1 MENSNLQK
9 IADNHYR
16 EAHGFFYEDLVV
28 GLTIEHRP
36 GRTITMTDN
45 IWQSLIS
52 LNQSPLHIDA
62 EYAKQTEFKK
72 ILVSSLVTFN
82 VINGM
87 TVNTIS
93 YNAIAN
99 LGWNNV
105 VLKHPVFIGDTLYSE
120 STVIAKRESKS
131 RDHQGIVTIKTL
143 GKNQH
148 DQVVITLER
157 TILIPKKNIQSDNSK
172 TEGVCQ

>member
-1 MENSNLQK
+1 MESSNLQK
-9 IADNHYR
+9 IAQNRYR
-16 EAHGFFYEDLVV
+16 EAHGLFYEDLAI
-28 GLTIEHRP
+28 GLIIEHRP
-36 GRTITMTDN
+36 GRTITLTDN
-45 IWQSLIS
+45 IWQSLIA

-62 EYAKQTEFKK
+62 EYAKQTKFKN

-82 VINGM
+82 IINGM
-87 TVNTIS
+87 TVNSIS

-105 VLKHPVFIGDTLYSE
+105 VLKNPVFVGDTLYSE

-131 RDHQGIVTIKTL
+131 KAHQGIVTIKTL

-148 DQVVITLER
+148 NQVVITLER
-157 TILIPKKNIQSDNSK
+157 TILIPKKIIHSGNTK
-172 TEGVCQ
+172 TKGVYQ

>member
-1 MENSNLQK
+1 MQASNLQK
-9 IADNHYR
+9 VSPTRYR
-16 EAHGFFYEDLVV
+16 ESHGLFYEELTI
-28 GLTIEHRP
+28 GITIEHRP

-62 EYAKQTEFKK
+62 EYAKQTEFKE

-82 VINGM
+82 IINGM
-87 TVNTIS
+87 TVSSMS

-105 VLKHPVFIGDTLYSE
+105 RLKHPVFVGDTLYAE
-120 STVIAKRESKS
+120 STVISKRESKS
-131 RDHQGIVTIKTL
+131 RPTQGIVTIKTV
-143 GKNQH
+143 GKKQDNQT
-148 DQVVITLER
+148 VIELER
-157 TILIPKKNIQSDNSK
+157 TILIAKRSHQ
-172 TEGVCQ
+172 TEGNADE